1 MAKLLVPDEIKQLL
15 AGLIEAD
22 GRIFTEFALEQFFL
36 MTEYV
41 GFDPVKIIT
50 SLFSRAK
57 NPEEQ
62 RELMADAVW
71 LIRLFL
77 TRGTNARSTGKS
89 MFTRMSPEGVDKAKR
104 LIARWGILTD
114 KPLSQLEPGDVTP
127 SRMIA
132 VFSPFTAQILRNK
145 TFFERTTY
153 ARVDVTTPMP
163 EGEGDPSK
171 LPEHLRFPG
180 SNGLYP
186 DNDQMQLNYLA
197 WSKRFAQLIAPKK
210 PDMSDIIEFNRK
222 VTHFAEVTRHSNPM
236 RIFKISKETL
246 AALLV

>member
-1 MAKLLVPDEIKQLL
+1 MGPDEIKQFL
-15 AGLIEAD
+15 AELVEAD
-22 GRIFTEFALEQFFL
+22 GNFFTPSALEQFL
-36 MTEYV
+36 SMTEYV

-50 SLFSRAK
+50 SLYSKAK
-57 NPEEQ
+57 TPEEKRQ
-62 RELMADAVW
+62 LREDAVW

-89 MFTRMSPEGVDKAKR
+89 MFTRMNPEGVDKAKR
-104 LIARWGILTD
+104 LIAKWGILTD
-114 KPLSQLEPGDVTP
+114 KPASQLEPSDVTP

-132 VFSPFTAQILRNK
+132 VFSPFTAQILRNE

-171 LPEHLRFPG
+171 LPKHLRFPG

-186 DNDQMQLNYLA
+186 DNEQMQLNYLA

-210 PDMSDIIEFNRK
+210 PDLSDVIEFNRK
-222 VTHFAEVTRHSNPM
+222 VTQFAEVTRNSNPM
-236 RIFKISKETL
+236 RVFKISKETL
-246 AALLV
+246 AALLA